1 MNLKVYTC
9 LSKHTQPYQLFLHR
23 HCFELS
29 GGYIA
34 SQVSPPLSQ
43 GRGDKHC
50 GVFGMDWVRKA
61 SYVFQERA
69 WSILKFITKNYVL
82 PFSVCSM
89 PKSYKKIHGSIFFL
103 FPVTLVVILTFKSI
117 MTSCMSMSMRFITA
131 DSLRGL

>member
-50 GVFGMDWVRKA
+50 GVFGMEMGAK
-61 SYVFQERA
+61 SF
-69 WSILKFITKNYVL
+69 
-82 PFSVCSM
+82 VCISGESM
-89 PKSYKKIHGSIFFL
+89 IHFKIHYKKL
-103 FPVTLVVILTFKSI
+103 
-117 MTSCMSMSMRFITA
+117 RFA
-131 DSLRGL
+131 F